1 MRDCNGILVTETGA
15 YLSQH
20 SASGRIMTD
29 DIRKQLSQKYCPRF
43 GQLAVQ
49 FGFITE
55 EQLID
60 ALARQVREELNGNGH
75 RLLGEILFEIEVM
88 SAKAIDEVMTE
99 LFRRMRQERN
109 DSGNSTSGPM
119 DKSQ

>member
-1 MRDCNGILVTETGA
+1 
-15 YLSQH
+15 
-20 SASGRIMTD
+20 MTD

-43 GQLAVQ
+43 GQIAVQ

-55 EQLID
+55 EQLIE

-75 RLLGEILFEIEVM
+75 RLLGEILFETEVM

-99 LFRRMRQERN
+99 LFGRMRQERN
-109 DSGNSTSGPM
+109 DSGNSPPGPM
-119 DKSQ
+119 EKSQ